1 MLRFLSGGESHGKA
15 IVAILEGIPA
25 GLPLRVEDVN
35 RELSRRQKG
44 YGSGK
49 RMEIE
54 KDSVAILSGVRWGKS
69 LGSPITLVVENKDW
83 KNWEK
88 AMSVSADGADT
99 SLHVTQPRPGHADLA
114 GALKYNQK
122 DVRNVLERASA
133 RETAGRVAA
142 GAVCKRFLSEF
153 AIDIFSYTVS
163 IGRVRAN
170 PVPSS
175 PKEMQKRAESSELRC
190 PDSKAT
196 ARMKKEIDKAKK
208 AGDSLGGVFAVVATG
223 VPPGLGSYI
232 QWDMRM
238 DGRLA
243 RAIMSIQA
251 VKAVEIGL
259 GFECAARFGSQV
271 HDAISYD
278 KRRGFYRK
286 TNRAGGIEGGI
297 TNGEDIIIRAA
308 MKPIATLTAP
318 LKSVDIERKK
328 AVKATVERSD
338 ICRVPSAG
346 IIAEAVVALEIA
358 RAFREKF
365 GGDSL
370 EEVERNVK
378 GYQNQLNAF

>member
-44 YGSGK
+44 YGRGK

-54 KDSVAILSGVRWGKS
+54 KDSVRILSGIRWGKS
-69 LGSPITLVVENKDW
+69 LGSPIALLVENKDW

-88 AMSVSADGADT
+88 AMSISADDADT
-99 SLHVTQPRPGHADLA
+99 SLHVTEPRPGHADLA

-133 RETAGRVAA
+133 RETTGRVAA
-142 GAVCKRFLSEF
+142 GAICKRFLSEF

-163 IGRVRAN
+163 IGQVEVN
-170 PVPSS
+170 PSFS
-175 PKEMQKRAESSELRC
+175 GLKEMRRRAESSALRC
-190 PDSKAT
+190 PDPKAT
-196 ARMKKEIDKAKK
+196 ERMKKEIDKAKN

-243 RAIMSIQA
+243 RAVMSIQA
-251 VKAVEIGL
+251 VKGVEIGL
-259 GFECAARFGSQV
+259 GFESAARFGSQV
-271 HDAISYD
+271 HDAISYN
-278 KRRGFYRK
+278 KRRGFHRK

-308 MKPIATLTAP
+308 MKPIATLTTP
-318 LKSVDIERKK
+318 LKSIDIERKK

-338 ICRVPSAG
+338 ICRGPSAG
-346 IIAEAVVALEIA
+346 VIAEAMAALEIA
-358 RAFREKF
+358 SAFLEKF

-370 EEVERNVK
+370 KEVKRNVK
-378 GYQNQLNAF
+378 GYQDQLNAF